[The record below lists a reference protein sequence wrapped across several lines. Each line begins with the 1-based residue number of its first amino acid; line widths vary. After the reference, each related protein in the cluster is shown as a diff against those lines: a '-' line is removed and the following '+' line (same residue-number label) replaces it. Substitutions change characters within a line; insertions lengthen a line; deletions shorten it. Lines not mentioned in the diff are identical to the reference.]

1 MLLIGKQKLESKQ
14 QLTHPD
20 LLDLGVVGIVVVG
33 LHVVVV
39 GRMVI
44 VEYTVVA

>member
-1 MLLIGKQKLESKQ
+1 MLLLGKQKLESKH

-20 LLDLGVVGIVVVG
+20 HVDLGVVGIVVVG

-44 VEYTVVA
+44 VEYTVFA